1 MLRIPR
7 DHAYQDHAPA
17 YRRLLGKPQRLERNL
32 NDHQIAIAVELGSG
46 MPDRIEGI
54 VGALVLRPESILLD
68 AIRVRIEHVRMALVM
83 EGIQPQSYLVI
94 VVNQLAPQHAR
105 ADLFRFFIK
114 GQKHGVKV
122 LVGITQVRF
131 GWLADG
137 SAILWLFL
145 GKLGDFQHLP
155 CQIASWLYALKV
167 AELGSGRQA
176 RDVEGVDLG
185 VQVRR

>member
-46 MPDRIEGI
+46 MPDRIEVI

-83 EGIQPQSYLVI
+83 
-94 VVNQLAPQHAR
+94 
-105 ADLFRFFIK
+105 DFFSSRRR
-114 GQKHGVKV
+114 HTRS
-122 LVGITQVRF
+122 LCD
-131 GWLADG
+131 W
-137 SAILWLFL
+137 S
-145 GKLGDFQHLP
+145 
-155 CQIASWLYALKV
+155 S
-167 AELGSGRQA
+167 
-176 RDVEGVDLG
+176 DVCSSD
-185 VQVRR
+185 